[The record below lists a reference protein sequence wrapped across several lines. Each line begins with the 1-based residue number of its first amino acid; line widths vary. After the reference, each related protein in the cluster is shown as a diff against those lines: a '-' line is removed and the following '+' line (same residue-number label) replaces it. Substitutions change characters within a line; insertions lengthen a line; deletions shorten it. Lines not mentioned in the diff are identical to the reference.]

1 MGISYIFNIYMTVE
15 SVIDLLISRGLVEA
29 DQREQFMQ
37 SVHESGQEV
46 TQAIEALGVLP
57 RDQLF
62 QLVAQDI
69 GGEFYD
75 LSGFEPSPQ
84 VLKAIPAGT
93 AKLYQAMPIQFTDDG
108 GLQVAIANP
117 LDPQNLEELGF
128 TLNQQI
134 HPAVAPPEQIAA
146 LIETFYYGGGAAEGD
161 DGGGESDALRQIRD
175 EIAALSEDDA
185 EEESNS
191 APIIRYVDLVLYQA
205 IKEKASDIHFEPF
218 DDDFKIR
225 YRVDGALYEMA
236 PPPQHLKQPII
247 SRIKVMAALNIA
259 ETRLPQDGRI
269 TKEING
275 QPIDMRVSTLPTVF
289 GESVVLRVLDR
300 SNVNLDLEN
309 LNLLPE
315 IYEYINDTIQKPNGI
330 FICTGPTGAGKTT
343 TLYACL
349 RKVNTEDTKLLT
361 AEDPVE
367 YEQDGIIQVPIQE
380 NIGLTF
386 GRVLRA
392 FLRQD
397 PDRILVGEMRDLETA
412 QIAIQASLTGH
423 LVLSTLHTNDAAG
436 AVTRLIDMGCEPFLV
451 AATLEGVLG
460 QRLLRRICQDCRV
473 AYKPSEAVLAQIGVT
488 SAEIGAKEFYTGQGC
503 DSCNDTGYS
512 GRQGLFELLDLND
525 PIRDLVAKRAATV
538 VIKQKA
544 QELGMKTLREDGL
557 RNIYDGI
564 TTIEE
569 VLKYT

>member
-1 MGISYIFNIYMTVE
+1 MTVE
-15 SVIDLLISRGLVEA
+15 SVIDLLVSRGLIDESQREDYIAAAYGSEHDITYAVEEFGLL
-29 DQREQFMQ
+29 QREQ
-37 SVHESGQEV
+37 
-46 TQAIEALGVLP
+46 
-57 RDQLF
+57 LF
-62 QLVAQDI
+62 HLVAQDI
-69 GGEFYD
+69 GGDYYD
-75 LSGFEPSPQ
+75 LSDFEPAPQ
-84 VLKAIPAGT
+84 VLRAVPAGT
-93 AKLYQAMPIQFTDDG
+93 AKLYQCFPIQFLDQ

-128 TLNQQI
+128 SLNTAI
-134 HPAVAPPEQIAA
+134 VPAVAPPEQISE
-146 LIETFYYGGGAAEGD
+146 LIEKFYYGGGASAD
-161 DGGGESDALRQIRD
+161 NDGAAAGESNALADLRK
-175 EIAALSEDDA
+175 EIAAMSSDDA

-205 IKEKASDIHFEPF
+205 IKEKASDVHFEPF
-218 DDDFKIR
+218 EDDFKIR

-236 PPPQHLKQPII
+236 PPPQHLKQAII
-247 SRIKVMAALNIA
+247 SRIKVMSSLNIA

-275 QPIDMRVSTLPTVF
+275 QGIDMRVSTLPTIF

-300 SNVNLDLEN
+300 SNVNLNLEM
-309 LNLLPE
+309 LNLPKE
-315 IYEYINDTIQKPNGI
+315 MFEYITDTIEKPNGI

-349 RKVNTEDTKLLT
+349 RRINTEDAKLLT

-367 YEQDGIIQVPIQE
+367 YDIDGIMQVPINE
-380 NIGLTF
+380 SIGLNF

-423 LVLSTLHTNDAAG
+423 LVLSTLHTNDAPG

-460 QRLLRRICQDCRV
+460 QRLLRRICPDCRV
-473 AYKPSEAVLAQIGVT
+473 SYKPSQAVLAQLGIAAADIG
-488 SAEIGAKEFYTGQGC
+488 GNEFYTGQGC
-503 DSCNDTGYS
+503 DACNDTGYR
-512 GRQGLFELLDLND
+512 GRQGLFELLDMSN
-525 PIRDLVAKRAATV
+525 PIRDLIAQRAATV
-538 VIKQKA
+538 VLKQKA
-544 QELGMKTLREDGL
+544 QELGMRTLREDGI
-557 RNIYDGI
+557 RNIFSGI

>member
-1 MGISYIFNIYMTVE
+1 MTVE
-15 SVIDLLISRGLVEA
+15 SVIDLLVSRGLIDESQREDYIAAAYGSEHDITYAVEELGLL
-29 DQREQFMQ
+29 QREQ
-37 SVHESGQEV
+37 
-46 TQAIEALGVLP
+46 
-57 RDQLF
+57 LF
-62 QLVAQDI
+62 HLVAQDI
-69 GGEFYD
+69 GGDYYD
-75 LSGFEPSPQ
+75 LSEFEPARH
-84 VLKAIPAGT
+84 VLLAVPAGT
-93 AKLYQAMPIQFTDDG
+93 AKEYQCFPIQFLDQ

-117 LDPQNLEELGF
+117 LDPQNLEELAF
-128 TLNQQI
+128 SLNTAI
-134 HPAVAPPEQIAA
+134 VPAVAPPEQISG
-146 LIETFYYGGGAAEGD
+146 LIDKFYYGGGKDAAGP
-161 DGGGESDALRQIRD
+161 GGGESDALAQIRA
-175 EIAALSEDDA
+175 EVAALSDEDA
-185 EEESNS
+185 EDESNS
-191 APIIRYVDLVLYQA
+191 APIIRYVDLVLFQA

-218 DDDFKIR
+218 EDDFKIR

-236 PPPQHLKQPII
+236 PPPQHLKQAII
-247 SRIKVMAALNIA
+247 SRIKVMSSLNIA

-275 QPIDMRVSTLPTVF
+275 QGIDMRVSTLPTIF

-300 SNVNLDLEN
+300 SNVNLNLEV
-309 LNLLPE
+309 LNLPQE
-315 IYEYINDTIQKPNGI
+315 TYDYIVDTIEKPNGI

-349 RKVNTEDTKLLT
+349 RKINTEDAKLLT

-367 YEQDGIIQVPIQE
+367 YDIDGIMQVPINE
-380 NIGLTF
+380 SIGLTF

-423 LVLSTLHTNDAAG
+423 LVLSTLHTNDAPG

-460 QRLLRRICQDCRV
+460 QRLLRRICPECRV
-473 AYKPSEAVLAQIGVT
+473 AYKPSQAVLAQLGVAASDIGD
-488 SAEIGAKEFYTGQGC
+488 KQFYTGQGC
-503 DSCNDTGYS
+503 TTCNDTGYR
-512 GRQGLFELLDLND
+512 GRQGLFELLDMSN
-525 PIRDLVAKRAATV
+525 PVRDLIAQRAATV
-538 VIKQKA
+538 VLKQKA
-544 QELGMKTLREDGL
+544 QELGMRTLREDGI
-557 RNIYDGI
+557 RNIFEGI

>member
-1 MGISYIFNIYMTVE
+1 MTVE
-15 SVIDLLISRGLVEA
+15 SVIDLLVSRGFIDES
-29 DQREQFMQ
+29 QREGY
-37 SVHESGQEV
+37 VHAAYNTGQDI
-46 TQAIEALGVLP
+46 TQAVETLGLLQ
-57 RDQLF
+57 RGQLF
-62 QLVAQDI
+62 QLVAQDV
-69 GGEFYD
+69 GGEYYD
-75 LSGFEPSPQ
+75 LTGFEPAPQ
-84 VLKAIPAGT
+84 VLRAIPAGT
-93 AKLYQAMPIQFTDDG
+93 AKLYQCFPIQFLDQ
-108 GLQVAIANP
+108 GLQVALSNP
-117 LDPQNLEELGF
+117 LDPQILEELSF
-128 TLNQQI
+128 SLNTQI
-134 HPAVAPPEQIAA
+134 VPAVAPPEQIEE
-146 LIETFYYGGGAAEGD
+146 LIEKFYYGTGAKSGGEAA
-161 DGGGESDALRQIRD
+161 GESDALAQIRA
-175 EIAALSEDDA
+175 EVAALSQNDA

-218 DDDFKIR
+218 EDDFKIR

-236 PPPQHLKQPII
+236 PPPQHLKQAII
-247 SRIKVMAALNIA
+247 SRIKVMSSLNIA
-259 ETRLPQDGRI
+259 ETRIPQDGRI

-275 QPIDMRVSTLPTVF
+275 QGIDMRVSTLPTIF

-300 SNVNLDLEN
+300 SNVNLNLEA
-309 LNLLPE
+309 LNLPAE
-315 IYEYINDTIQKPNGI
+315 TYEYIVDTIAKPNGI

-349 RKVNTEDTKLLT
+349 RRINTEDAKLLT

-367 YEQDGIIQVPIQE
+367 YDIDGIMQVPINE
-380 NIGLTF
+380 AIGLNF

-423 LVLSTLHTNDAAG
+423 LVLSTLHTNDAPG

-460 QRLLRRICQDCRV
+460 QRLLRRICPDCRV
-473 AYKPSEAVLAQIGVT
+473 AYRPTQAVLGQLGINPSDLGDNQ
-488 SAEIGAKEFYTGQGC
+488 FYTGQGC
-503 DSCNDTGYS
+503 PSCNDTGYR
-512 GRQGLFELLDLND
+512 GRQGLFELLDMSN
-525 PIRDLVAKRAATV
+525 PIRDLISQRAATV
-538 VIKQKA
+538 VLKKKA
-544 QELGMKTLREDGL
+544 QELGMKTLREDGV
-557 RNIYDGI
+557 RNIFEGI

>member
-1 MGISYIFNIYMTVE
+1 MTVD
-15 SVIDLLISRGLVEA
+15 SVIDLLISRGLIDES
-29 DQREQFMQ
+29 QRQEYV
-37 SVHESGQEV
+37 SAVYESEHDV
-46 TQAIEALGVLP
+46 TQAVEDLGVIQ

-62 QLVAQDI
+62 HLVAQDI
-69 GGEFYD
+69 GGECYD
-75 LSGFEPSPQ
+75 LAEFEPAPQ

-93 AKLYQAMPIQFTDDG
+93 AKLYQAFPIQLLDE
-108 GLQVAIANP
+108 GLQVVIANP

-134 HPAVAPPEQIAA
+134 IPAVAPPEQISA
-146 LIETFYYGGGAAEGD
+146 LIETHYYGGGEGGAEGT
-161 DGGGESDALRQIRD
+161 GAGESDALAAIRA
-175 EIAALSEDDA
+175 EVAALSEDDLD
-185 EEESNS
+185 EESNS

-218 DDDFKIR
+218 EDDFKIR

-236 PPPQHLKQPII
+236 PPPQHLKQAII
-247 SRIKVMAALNIA
+247 SRIKVMSALNIA

-269 TKEING
+269 TKEINE
-275 QPIDMRVSTLPTVF
+275 QPIDMRVSTLPTAF

-300 SNVNLDLEN
+300 ANVNLDLEN
-309 LNLLPE
+309 LNLQSE
-315 IYEYINDTIQKPNGI
+315 VYDYIQDTIVKPNGI

-349 RKVNTEDTKLLT
+349 RKVNTEDSKLLT

-367 YEQDGIIQVPIQE
+367 YDIDGIMQVPVNE
-380 NIGLTF
+380 AIGMTF
-386 GRVLRA
+386 GKVLRA

-423 LVLSTLHTNDAAG
+423 LVLSTLHTNDAPG
-436 AVTRLIDMGCEPFLV
+436 AVTRLVDMGCEPFMV

-460 QRLLRRICQDCRV
+460 QRLLRRICDDCRV
-473 AYKPSEAVLAQIGVT
+473 AYQPTSAVLAQLGLSEADT
-488 SAEIGAKEFYTGQGC
+488 GGREFYTGQGC
-503 DSCNDTGYS
+503 DSCNDTGYK
-512 GRQGLFELLDLND
+512 GRQGLFELLDMTD
-525 PIRDLVAKRAATV
+525 PIRDLVAQRAATV
-538 VIKQKA
+538 IIKQKA

-557 RNIYDGI
+557 RNIFDGI

>member
-1 MGISYIFNIYMTVE
+1 MC
-15 SVIDLLISRGLVEA
+15 
-29 DQREQFMQ
+29 
-37 SVHESGQEV
+37 
-46 TQAIEALGVLP
+46 
-57 RDQLF
+57 
-62 QLVAQDI
+62 
-69 GGEFYD
+69 
-75 LSGFEPSPQ
+75 
-84 VLKAIPAGT
+84 
-93 AKLYQAMPIQFTDDG
+93 
-108 GLQVAIANP
+108 
-117 LDPQNLEELGF
+117 
-128 TLNQQI
+128 
-134 HPAVAPPEQIAA
+134 
-146 LIETFYYGGGAAEGD
+146 
-161 DGGGESDALRQIRD
+161 IRD
-175 EIAALSEDDA
+175 RIMAEVAALSSDDL

-205 IKEKASDIHFEPF
+205 IKEKASDVHFEPF
-218 DDDFKIR
+218 EDDFKIR

-236 PPPQHLKQPII
+236 PPPQHLKQAIV
-247 SRIKVMAALNIA
+247 SRIKVMSSLNIA

-275 QPIDMRVSTLPTVF
+275 QPIDMRVSTLPTIF

-300 SNVNLDLEN
+300 SNIN
-309 LNLLPE
+309 LNLEMLNLPTE
-315 IYEYINDTIQKPNGI
+315 TYDYIIDAIEKPNGI

-349 RKVNTEDTKLLT
+349 RKINTEDAKLLT

-367 YEQDGIIQVPIQE
+367 YEMDGIMQVPINE
-380 NIGLTF
+380 AIGLTF

-423 LVLSTLHTNDAAG
+423 LVLSTLHTNDAPG

-460 QRLLRRICQDCRV
+460 QRLLRRICSSCRV
-473 AYKPSEAVLAQIGVT
+473 AYKPSAAVLTQLGLVAADIG
-488 SAEIGAKEFYTGQGC
+488 GKEFFTGQGC
-503 DSCNDTGYS
+503 DVCNDTGYK
-512 GRQGLFELLDLND
+512 GRQGLFELLDMSN
-525 PIRDLVAKRAATV
+525 PIRDLVAQRAATV
-538 VIKQKA
+538 VLKQKA
-544 QELGMKTLREDGL
+544 VELGMRTLREDGL
-557 RNIYDGI
+557 RNIFEGI